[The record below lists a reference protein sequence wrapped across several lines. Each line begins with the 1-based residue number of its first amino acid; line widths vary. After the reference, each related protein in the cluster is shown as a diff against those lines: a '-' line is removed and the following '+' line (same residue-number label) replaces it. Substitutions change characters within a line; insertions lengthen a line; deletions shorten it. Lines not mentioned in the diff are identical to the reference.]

1 MLYCAG
7 PYSLQAVN
15 VFAEFFKDNI
25 TNEDVWWW
33 QSWNGHYHALSHRMT
48 PSNREDNFVGG
59 HAFSEHITRGWQEA
73 ITPAYTKTLELAG
86 GGTMRITRR
95 ERPQLLRDGIT
106 GAPTVLYNAVSGAKG
121 DLPFTFSQ
129 RLGST

>member
-1 MLYCAG
+1 
-7 PYSLQAVN
+7 
-15 VFAEFFKDNI
+15 
-25 TNEDVWWW
+25 
-33 QSWNGHYHALSHRMT
+33 MT

-59 HAFSEHITRGWQEA
+59 HAFSQHITRGWVEA

-106 GAPTVLYNAVSGAKG
+106 GAPIVLFNGVSGAKG
-121 DLPFTFSQ
+121 ELPFTFAQ
-129 RLGST
+129 RLGSSWRDVVSCGWWGVQIFRMVSDG